1 MPVSLFLPPCTIVKH
16 PSVFSMPCPWM
27 PAGWWWDTPCPSLSW
42 LCRCSHNFLSW
53 NLKGEARRCVKNTS
67 LDDFQSQKTVE
78 IISLLLKISENFKS
92 GAQKTFSTW
101 KSKTTPSL
109 SWAPWS
115 GSVKDLQALF
125 VWYLN
130 FLLSKYLYTVHLK
143 NEENS
148 FPFFPPQVSI
158 IPDSMAHSGYPN
170 AAFQPGRHWG
180 RYMWI
185 HTSAHAGT
193 YQDLYINNQS
203 LKTTR
208 MTTVNKLSEP

>member
-27 PAGWWWDTPCPSLSW
+27 PAGGWWDNPCPSLSW

-53 NLKGEARRCVKNTS
+53 NLTGEARRCVKNTS
-67 LDDFQSQKTVE
+67 LDDLQSHKTVE
-78 IISLLLKISENFKS
+78 IISLLLKTSENFKS
-92 GAQKTFSTW
+92 GAQKASSTW
-101 KSKTTPSL
+101 KSKTAPSL
-109 SWAPWS
+109 SWVPWS

-125 VWYLN
+125 FWYLN

-143 NEENS
+143 NS
-148 FPFFPPQVSI
+148 LPFFPPHVSI
-158 IPDSMAHSGYPN
+158 TPDSMAHPGYPK

-180 RYMWI
+180 RYMWT

-208 MTTVNKLSEP
+208 MTTVNRLSEP